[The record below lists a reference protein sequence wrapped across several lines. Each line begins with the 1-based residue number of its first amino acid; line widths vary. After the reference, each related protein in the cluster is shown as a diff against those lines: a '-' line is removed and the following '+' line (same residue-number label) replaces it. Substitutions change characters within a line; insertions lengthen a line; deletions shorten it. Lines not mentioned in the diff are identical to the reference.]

1 MVVREDKKKIN
12 KKDNFGKSL
21 DTVGNFSTKYVA
33 VSECMKNI

>member
-1 MVVREDKKKIN
+1 MVVREDKKKKN

-21 DTVGNFSTKYVA
+21 DMVDNFDTKYAV